1 MKRPLPNVGAGE
13 QVKRDADTA
22 RYGKTNK
29 LALRQVEGQLGLNAA
44 QIIWY
49 WHIGQ

>member
-1 MKRPLPNVGAGE
+1 MGAGE
-13 QVKRDADTA
+13 QVKRDTDTA

-29 LALRQVEGQLGLNAA
+29 LALRQVEGQLGLNTA
-44 QIIWY
+44 QIVGY